1 MQKLDCASCNSPT
14 LKPPRQVGGV
24 WYALCTTCLF
34 ETEIEWLEGGI
45 GSGAGYRIKGVAGL
59 SAQQEGDLRRPVA
72 AP

>member
-1 MQKLDCASCNSPT
+1 MHKLDCASCNSPT
-14 LKPPRQVGGV
+14 LKAPRQVGGV

-34 ETEIEWLEGGI
+34 ESEIELLAGGN

-72 AP
+72 AT